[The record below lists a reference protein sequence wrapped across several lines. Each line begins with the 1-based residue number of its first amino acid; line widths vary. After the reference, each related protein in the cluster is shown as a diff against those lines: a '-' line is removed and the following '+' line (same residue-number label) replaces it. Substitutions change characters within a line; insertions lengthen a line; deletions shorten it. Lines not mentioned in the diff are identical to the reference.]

1 MQPSPQSA
9 STMQA
14 SANLSSSTQHCDD
27 VVYQGMT
34 IAAILMVLASLW
46 LF

>member
-9 STMQA
+9 STMQVPA
-14 SANLSSSTQHCDD
+14 EMPTSTRHCDD

-34 IAAILMVLASLW
+34 IVAILMVLASLW
-46 LF
+46 VF